1 MEENSIK
8 NERSS
13 IEEYVKI
20 LERFS
25 NENVIYGSTVGMTL
39 EKYKDLQISAEHI
52 LSDYRRVLKENK
64 ELKDTNC
71 LVKRYF
77 KLKDTNTYLQK
88 ENDELKKE
96 NEELKQYLITQNCE
110 INRLNLDK
118 IRLELLQVPDTTEQ
132 YKYLKNEYKMRLERT
147 DLENYKLNYISIQKV
162 KDKIEELKKNL
173 HTVEHYETVGAIHAL
188 QELIEGRKLEEDK
201 L

>member
-1 MEENSIK
+1 MKENSIEEDI
-8 NERSS
+8 ERISKLITTKFNNDYS
-13 IEEYVKI
+13 ID
-20 LERFS
+20 
-25 NENVIYGSTVGMTL
+25 N
-39 EKYKDLQISAEHI
+39 KDKEAIEHI
-52 LSDYRRVLKENK
+52 LSDNRRVLKENK

-173 HTVEHYETVGAIHAL
+173 YTVEHYETVGAINVL
-188 QELIEGRKLEEDK
+188 QELLEGEN
-201 L
+201 

>member
-1 MEENSIK
+1 MKENSREEDIK
-8 NERSS
+8 IALDKFLDNKD
-13 IEEYVKI
+13 IESAIFIVEKFILGNYVLVGGRKNIVKDSLRYI
-20 LERFS
+20 L
-25 NENVIYGSTVGMTL
+25 IG
-39 EKYKDLQISAEHI
+39 YKRAL
-52 LSDYRRVLKENK
+52 RENK
-64 ELKDTNC
+64 
-71 LVKRYF
+71 

-162 KDKIEELKKNL
+162 KDRIKKLNDVSNAEELEDIMNERNYTITEL
-173 HTVEHYETVGAIHAL
+173 VQYVL
-188 QELIEGRKLEEDK
+188 QELLERNK
-201 L
+201 TR

>member
-1 MEENSIK
+1 MENSIEEDLNYLDRMVK
-8 NERSS
+8 EYKQFGNLYNEDYEDEDR
-13 IEEYVKI
+13 
-20 LERFS
+20 
-25 NENVIYGSTVGMTL
+25 IY
-39 EKYKDLQISAEHI
+39 QAIEHI
-52 LSDYRRVLKENK
+52 LSDYKKVLKELE

-118 IRLELLQVPDTTEQ
+118 IRLELSQVPDTTEQ

-162 KDKIEELKKNL
+162 KDKIEELKEKGESDL
-173 HTVEHYETVGAIHAL
+173 RVYGFAVETHLALQVL
-188 QELIEGRKLEEDK
+188 QELIEKEDK

>member
-1 MEENSIK
+1 MKENSIEENK
-8 NERSS
+8 NSNFS
-13 IEEYVKI
+13 IEAKFESMIKMAREI
-20 LERFS
+20 I
-25 NENVIYGSTVGMTL
+25 NQNKENTGDCSIKTALAYDVAAY
-39 EKYKDLQISAEHI
+39 
-52 LSDYRRVLKENK
+52 LSDYKRVLKENE

-77 KLKDTNTYLQK
+77 KLKDTNTYLQ
-88 ENDELKKE
+88 KE

-162 KDKIEELKKNL
+162 KDKIEELKSKSGGNVFHIQQTINAEVRL
-173 HTVEHYETVGAIHAL
+173 L
-188 QELIEGRKLEEDK
+188 QELLEERKLEEDK

>member
-1 MEENSIK
+1 MLAVSQ
-8 NERSS
+8 
-13 IEEYVKI
+13 
-20 LERFS
+20 
-25 NENVIYGSTVGMTL
+25 T
-39 EKYKDLQISAEHI
+39 
-52 LSDYRRVLKENK
+52 
-64 ELKDTNC
+64 
-71 LVKRYF
+71 F

-173 HTVEHYETVGAIHAL
+173 YTVEHYETVGAINVL
-188 QELIEGRKLEEDK
+188 QELLEGEN
-201 L
+201 